1 MDISATIKKLCEERK
16 ISVNSL
22 EKMTGIGRGNI
33 GRWDRVSPSFD
44 KVVAVADALG
54 ISLDELAGRP
64 TRVPQ
69 VALAEK
75 ELLDAFRDLNDEAQ
89 AFLLDQAKL
98 FASSGKYKKAP
109 SAASA

>member
-1 MDISATIKKLCEERK
+1 MYEKIKELCKARK
-16 ISVNSL
+16 ITIADL
-22 EKMTGIGRGNI
+22 EQAAGLGTRTIY
-33 GRWDRVSPSFD
+33 RWDINAPSFD